1 MSIAITG
8 NTFAVKDQIKAL
20 GGKWNPDQKCW
31 MVPTE
36 KADEARALVS
46 GPPMSQRTNARPSS
60 YPAYRG
66 RFGRRQ
72 YQESGDCN
80 CRMCRS
86 GSECLCLRG
95 RG

>member
-1 MSIAITG
+1 MSVAITG
-8 NTFAVKDQIKAL
+8 NTYPVKDAIKAL
-20 GGKWNPDQKCW
+20 GGRWDADSKCW
-31 MVPTE
+31 MVPDA
-36 KADEARALVS
+36 KAEEARKLVAGAPKS
-46 GPPMSQRTNARPSS
+46 ERKSMGSSS
-60 YPAYRG
+60 YPSYRG

-72 YQESGDCN
+72 YQESDDCN